1 MPENSNDENTVNQLC
16 CTFKI
21 KKLAKCYNT
30 CMMTSILKLQ
40 HHSFVCPEASHKLIP
55 VLITVYFEL
64 TTKPQNLI
72 TSRFCIVIEKQIH
85 NNANVCTCYSYQ
97 SKVFDVSSTNE

>member
-1 MPENSNDENTVNQLC
+1 MNTKYSNKYGNLLVPNLIGSVLNVPFENTVNQLC

-64 TTKPQNLI
+64 TTKSQ
-72 TSRFCIVIEKQIH
+72 
-85 NNANVCTCYSYQ
+85 A
-97 SKVFDVSSTNE
+97 

>member
-1 MPENSNDENTVNQLC
+1 MNTKYSNKYGNLIVPDLIGSVLNVPFDARKFNEENTVNQLC

-64 TTKPQNLI
+64 TTKPQ
-72 TSRFCIVIEKQIH
+72 
-85 NNANVCTCYSYQ
+85 A
-97 SKVFDVSSTNE
+97 